1 MSNFKKVEGHANI
14 YKDPDSGVIINRGHT
29 DRERYRNAKRQA
41 RQTFEQGCEIDELKR
56 DLEELKEVKEEL
68 TELKGL
74 LRELLSKQTT

>member
-1 MSNFKKVEGHANI
+1 MSDYKKVEGHANI
-14 YKDPDSGVIINRGHT
+14 YKDPQTGVIINRSHS
-29 DRERYRNAKRQA
+29 DRERYRNAKRQS

-68 TELKGL
+68 AELKGL